1 MSVRESTSADRDTIA
16 SVRKLGVMNTQA
28 LPAALAEIVDDFQA
42 LTEPERLQ
50 LLLEFSRGLPEL
62 PERLKDHPELLEQ
75 VVECQSPLFLTIE
88 TEQDDGGAPERV
100 RLFFK
105 APPEAPTTRGFAGV
119 LHEGLDGLSAAE
131 ILAVPDD
138 MPELLGL
145 TRAITPLR
153 MRGMTAMLGRIKR
166 KVAAAAPG
174 RPDARAPDPHG
185 PQDSLPGNSGHRSTG
200 GGRRSLCRPPLQPR
214 SGGGQLRTGSRRGAG
229 HRSRHGSSRP

>member
-1 MSVRESTSADRDTIA
+1 M
-16 SVRKLGVMNTQA
+16 RKLGWMNTSA

-50 LLLEFSRGLPEL
+50 LLLEFSRELPEL
-62 PERLKDHPELLEQ
+62 PDRLKDHPELMEQ

-88 TEQDDGGAPERV
+88 TEPADGSAPERV

-119 LHEGLDGLSAAE
+119 LREGLDGLSAGE

-166 KVAAAAPG
+166 KVAAVAPQQ
-174 RPDARAPDPHG
+174 A
-185 PQDSLPGNSGHRSTG
+185 
-200 GGRRSLCRPPLQPR
+200 
-214 SGGGQLRTGSRRGAG
+214 
-229 HRSRHGSSRP
+229 

>member
-1 MSVRESTSADRDTIA
+1 MRPGTEPIGTQTPA
-16 SVRKLGVMNTQA
+16 VRKLGGMNTSA
-28 LPAALAEIVDDFQA
+28 LPAALADIVDDFQA
-42 LTEPERLQ
+42 LTESDRLQ

-62 PERLKDHPELLEQ
+62 PERFKDHPELMEQ
-75 VVECQSPLFLTIE
+75 VVECQTPLFLTIE
-88 TEQDDGGAPERV
+88 TEEPDDGAPARV

-105 APPEAPTTRGFAGV
+105 APQEAPTTRGFAGV

-166 KVAAAAPG
+166 KVAAMARADSAAP
-174 RPDARAPDPHG
+174 
-185 PQDSLPGNSGHRSTG
+185 QS
-200 GGRRSLCRPPLQPR
+200 
-214 SGGGQLRTGSRRGAG
+214 
-229 HRSRHGSSRP
+229 

>member
-1 MSVRESTSADRDTIA
+1 
-16 SVRKLGVMNTQA
+16 VRKLEEMSTHT

-42 LTEPERLQ
+42 LTEPDRLQ

-88 TEQDDGGAPERV
+88 SEKNRENPGGARAY

-105 APPEAPTTRGFAGV
+105 APQEAPTTRGFAGV
-119 LHEGLDGLSAAE
+119 LHEGLDGLTAEE

-166 KVAAAAPG
+166 KVAAAN
-174 RPDARAPDPHG
+174 RLEH
-185 PQDSLPGNSGHRSTG
+185 
-200 GGRRSLCRPPLQPR
+200 
-214 SGGGQLRTGSRRGAG
+214 
-229 HRSRHGSSRP
+229 

>member
-1 MSVRESTSADRDTIA
+1 M
-16 SVRKLGVMNTQA
+16 RKLEVMSTNT

-42 LTEPERLQ
+42 LTEPDRLQ

-88 TEQDDGGAPERV
+88 SEKNKDNAEGPRAY

-119 LHEGLDGLSAAE
+119 LHEGLDGLTAQE
-131 ILAVPDD
+131 ILDVPDD

-166 KVAAAAPG
+166 KVAAA
-174 RPDARAPDPHG
+174 
-185 PQDSLPGNSGHRSTG
+185 
-200 GGRRSLCRPPLQPR
+200 
-214 SGGGQLRTGSRRGAG
+214 SRLE
-229 HRSRHGSSRP
+229 H

>member
-1 MSVRESTSADRDTIA
+1 M
-16 SVRKLGVMNTQA
+16 RKLEVMSTYT

-42 LTEPERLQ
+42 LTEPDRLQ
-50 LLLEFSRGLPEL
+50 LLLEFSRGLPAL
-62 PERLKDHPELLEQ
+62 PERLLDHPELLEQ

-88 TEQDDGGAPERV
+88 QEKNPDGVAY

-119 LHEGLDGLSAAE
+119 LHEGLDGLTAAE

-166 KVAAAAPG
+166 KVAAAD
-174 RPDARAPDPHG
+174 RLL
-185 PQDSLPGNSGHRSTG
+185 S
-200 GGRRSLCRPPLQPR
+200 
-214 SGGGQLRTGSRRGAG
+214 
-229 HRSRHGSSRP
+229 

>member
-1 MSVRESTSADRDTIA
+1 MT
-16 SVRKLGVMNTQA
+16 TQE
-28 LPAALAEIVDDFQA
+28 LPAALAEIVNDLQA
-42 LTEPERLQ
+42 LTEPDRLQ
-50 LLLEFSRGLPEL
+50 LLLEFSRELPEL
-62 PERLKDHPELLEQ
+62 PDRLKDHPELLEQ

-88 TEQDDGGAPERV
+88 TEKNDAGTAAAV
-100 RLFFK
+100 RLYFK

-166 KVAAAAPG
+166 KVAA
-174 RPDARAPDPHG
+174 
-185 PQDSLPGNSGHRSTG
+185 LE
-200 GGRRSLCRPPLQPR
+200 QPEA
-214 SGGGQLRTGSRRGAG
+214 S
-229 HRSRHGSSRP
+229 

>member
-1 MSVRESTSADRDTIA
+1 MTTHD
-16 SVRKLGVMNTQA
+16 

-50 LLLEFSRGLPEL
+50 LLLEFSRELPEL
-62 PERLKDHPELLEQ
+62 PDRLKDHPELLEQ

-88 TEQDDGGAPERV
+88 TEENDAGSAGTV
-100 RLFFK
+100 RLYFK
-105 APPEAPTTRGFAGV
+105 APAEAPTTRGFAGV
-119 LHEGLDGLSAAE
+119 LHEGLDGLTAAE

-166 KVAAAAPG
+166 KVAATS
-174 RPDARAPDPHG
+174 RV
-185 PQDSLPGNSGHRSTG
+185 
-200 GGRRSLCRPPLQPR
+200 
-214 SGGGQLRTGSRRGAG
+214 GS
-229 HRSRHGSSRP
+229 

>member
-1 MSVRESTSADRDTIA
+1 L
-16 SVRKLGVMNTQA
+16 RKLEVMSTYT

-42 LTEPERLQ
+42 LTEPDRLQ
-50 LLLEFSRGLPEL
+50 LLLEFSRGLPAL
-62 PERLKDHPELLEQ
+62 PERLLDHPELLEQ

-88 TEQDDGGAPERV
+88 QEKNPDGVAY

-119 LHEGLDGLSAAE
+119 LHEGLDGLTAAE

-166 KVAAAAPG
+166 KVAAAD
-174 RPDARAPDPHG
+174 RLL
-185 PQDSLPGNSGHRSTG
+185 S
-200 GGRRSLCRPPLQPR
+200 
-214 SGGGQLRTGSRRGAG
+214 
-229 HRSRHGSSRP
+229 

>member
-1 MSVRESTSADRDTIA
+1 MST
-16 SVRKLGVMNTQA
+16 NT

-42 LTEPERLQ
+42 LSEPERLQ

-62 PERLKDHPELLEQ
+62 PERLTNHPELLEQ

-88 TEQDDGGAPERV
+88 SEKNGTDPAGARAY

-119 LHEGLDGLSAAE
+119 LHEGLDGLTAQE

-166 KVAAAAPG
+166 KVAAA
-174 RPDARAPDPHG
+174 
-185 PQDSLPGNSGHRSTG
+185 
-200 GGRRSLCRPPLQPR
+200 
-214 SGGGQLRTGSRRGAG
+214 SRLER
-229 HRSRHGSSRP
+229 

>member
-1 MSVRESTSADRDTIA
+1 MSTYT
-16 SVRKLGVMNTQA
+16 

-42 LTEPERLQ
+42 LTEPDRLQ

-88 TEQDDGGAPERV
+88 SEKNPEGEGERIY

-105 APPEAPTTRGFAGV
+105 APQEAPTTRGFAGV
-119 LHEGLDGLSAAE
+119 LHEGLDGLTAAE

-166 KVAAAAPG
+166 KVAAAQRLSQTA
-174 RPDARAPDPHG
+174 H
-185 PQDSLPGNSGHRSTG
+185 
-200 GGRRSLCRPPLQPR
+200 
-214 SGGGQLRTGSRRGAG
+214 
-229 HRSRHGSSRP
+229 

>member
-1 MSVRESTSADRDTIA
+1 MSI
-16 SVRKLGVMNTQA
+16 NT
-28 LPAALAEIVDDFQA
+28 LPTTLAEIVDDFQA
-42 LTEPERLQ
+42 LSEPERLQ
-50 LLLEFSRGLPEL
+50 LLLEFSRGLPDL
-62 PERLKDHPELLEQ
+62 PERLLDHPELLEQ

-88 TEQDDGGAPERV
+88 TERKPDGGAAGY

-119 LHEGLDGLSAAE
+119 LHEGLDGLTASE

-166 KVAAAAPG
+166 KVAAAD
-174 RPDARAPDPHG
+174 R
-185 PQDSLPGNSGHRSTG
+185 LNS
-200 GGRRSLCRPPLQPR
+200 
-214 SGGGQLRTGSRRGAG
+214 
-229 HRSRHGSSRP
+229 

>member
-1 MSVRESTSADRDTIA
+1 M
-16 SVRKLGVMNTQA
+16 RKLEVMSTNT

-42 LTEPERLQ
+42 LTEPDRLQ

-88 TEQDDGGAPERV
+88 SEKNKDDAEGPRAY

-119 LHEGLDGLSAAE
+119 LHEGLDGLTAQE
-131 ILAVPDD
+131 ILDIPDD

-166 KVAAAAPG
+166 KVAAA
-174 RPDARAPDPHG
+174 
-185 PQDSLPGNSGHRSTG
+185 
-200 GGRRSLCRPPLQPR
+200 
-214 SGGGQLRTGSRRGAG
+214 SRLE
-229 HRSRHGSSRP
+229 H

>member
-1 MSVRESTSADRDTIA
+1 M
-16 SVRKLGVMNTQA
+16 RKLGVMNTSA

-42 LTEPERLQ
+42 LSEPERLQ

-62 PERLKDHPELLEQ
+62 PERLQEHPEMLEQ
-75 VVECQSPLFLTIE
+75 VVECQTPLFLAIE
-88 TEQDDGGAPERV
+88 AEKHDGGTPESV

-166 KVAAAAPG
+166 KVSAL
-174 RPDARAPDPHG
+174 
-185 PQDSLPGNSGHRSTG
+185 S
-200 GGRRSLCRPPLQPR
+200 QP
-214 SGGGQLRTGSRRGAG
+214 S
-229 HRSRHGSSRP
+229 

>member
-1 MSVRESTSADRDTIA
+1 MST
-16 SVRKLGVMNTQA
+16 NT

-42 LTEPERLQ
+42 LTEPDRLQ
-50 LLLEFSRGLPEL
+50 LLLEFSRGLPGL
-62 PERLKDHPELLEQ
+62 PERLLDHPELLEQ

-88 TEQDDGGAPERV
+88 QEKNPDGVAY

-119 LHEGLDGLSAAE
+119 LHEGLDGLTAAE

-166 KVAAAAPG
+166 KVAAAD
-174 RPDARAPDPHG
+174 RLL
-185 PQDSLPGNSGHRSTG
+185 S
-200 GGRRSLCRPPLQPR
+200 
-214 SGGGQLRTGSRRGAG
+214 
-229 HRSRHGSSRP
+229 